1 VKKVSVFLAL
11 LFSLLYSGNTD
22 FAVHS
27 IYGPAYNPSAPYN
40 YLPLDSLTGIV
51 VHDSLILH
59 PSIASGRRIGIAGT
73 DTSGNVIQSPVLYGD
88 TNTFSITLDP
98 LHGYNVNLGTDVAI
112 LGNSNSVLD
121 ASNASLVSGESNILL
136 SCYTCLVSGSDND
149 SVRGTATEVSGMDNS
164 IDGGSVNHAEGYH
177 QYSVLSGNYNHLEG
191 SSHRLY
197 SSNLD
202 HVEGST
208 NYDSLGIENHI
219 EGIFHKVRTVISHIE
234 GNYNITNGAG
244 QVDHVEGQN
253 NRIGQSVS
261 YSHIE
266 GQYNSDSG
274 NAGYTHMEGSGNL
287 ARGYAQYSHFE
298 GENNS
303 GGGYANILHMEGQ
316 GNIDS
321 GNSSLSH
328 LEGQNNVDSGNATVS
343 HLEGQG
349 NKDTGNGSY
358 SHLEGVSNTNGSSY
372 SHLEGRKNASFGIGS
387 GSNHI
392 EGDSNTVSSG
402 YVVHVEGSRHTV
414 SGTHNHVEGSG
425 NTITSNYGHCEGS
438 GSSVSANYAHAE
450 ASSTASGDYSH
461 AEGQGS
467 WSSGIS
473 SHAENQGSADGDYSH
488 AEGSS
493 ESPGTYSHS
502 EGENC
507 RSPGYA
513 SHCAGESNVSHY
525 TQTIVGQYAV
535 DDSSNDVSAVAGQN
549 IFKIGWGTGITARR
563 DVFTVDA
570 WGNAVDYFGKFIAY
584 APYSVGFEAVGNT
597 PGYVMYDQSN
607 PIPDSHTYDI
617 LAGQGSGYPFQMRL
631 VNDAYNQSIA
641 FLSVQRDTI
650 KVKDIV
656 MPMLTLGNVD
666 TSKHT
671 SGNKNDLKFAMDSA
685 GIVGVVNGTP
695 ARIGIVG
702 ENVASGGFSSSAVAL
717 SSGVT
722 KAIDSVSLTSG
733 EWLVSGTATFIGSVT
748 TTPSSQWCAGNS
760 TSVVIPDHGGAS
772 YTTPP
777 VFAYDSRHSTHFGPY
792 LRISSTP
799 TKQYC
804 NMLASWTS
812 GTGVTAYCYIEAE
825 RIR

>member
-27 IYGPAYNPSAPYN
+27 IYGPAYTPSEPYE
-40 YLPLDSLTGIV
+40 YIPLDSLTGIV
-51 VHDSLILH
+51 IHDSLILH

-73 DTSGNVIQSPVLYGD
+73 DTSRNVIQSPILYGD

-98 LHGYNVNLGTDVAI
+98 LHGYNVNLGSDVAI
-112 LGNSNSVLD
+112 LGNSNRVLD

-149 SVRGTATEVSGMDNS
+149 SFRGTATEVSGMDNS

-191 SSHRLY
+191 SSHRVY

-244 QVDHVEGQN
+244 QVEHVEGQN

-303 GGGYANILHMEGQ
+303 GGGYANILHMEGL

-321 GNSSLSH
+321 GNASLSH
-328 LEGQNNVDSGNATVS
+328 LEGQNNVDSGNASVS

-372 SHLEGRKNASFGIGS
+372 SHLEGRKNVSFGTGS

-425 NTITSNYGHCEGS
+425 NTISSNYGHCEGS
-438 GSSVSANYAHAE
+438 GSSVSADYAHAE
-450 ASSTASGDYSH
+450 ASSTASGVYSH
-461 AEGQGS
+461 SEGQGS
-467 WSSGIS
+467 WASGIS
-473 SHAENQGSADGDYSH
+473 SHSEIQGSADGDYSH

-507 RSPGYA
+507 QSPGYA

-525 TQTIVGQYAV
+525 TQTVVGQYAEDDSISDV
-535 DDSSNDVSAVAGQN
+535 AHVPHQTMFAIGNGTGISARKTVFKVKDSGEIYQKVKNASSLATDSNGQIIAGSGSSSKWYYESFSPFMIDTFGAIGLDGNLNSGPNIGTRGFVFYSPSNVTVTKMSMFVRQGGSFIQYGIYDSAGNLLTTSDSSNSHAGYFTLPFHSAVNLIQ
-549 IFKIGWGTGITARR
+549 
-563 DVFTVDA
+563 
-570 WGNAVDYFGKFIAY
+570 GKAYYLAY
-584 APYSVGFEAVGNT
+584 ADLNAYYSTIFYMADNGVQTNWSPLIDMSNANTFPGNL
-597 PGYVMYDQSN
+597 G
-607 PIPDSHTYDI
+607 
-617 LAGQGSGYPFQMRL
+617 
-631 VNDAYNQSIA
+631 
-641 FLSVQRDTI
+641 LS
-650 KVKDIV
+650 
-656 MPMLTLGNVD
+656 
-666 TSKHT
+666 
-671 SGNKNDLKFAMDSA
+671 
-685 GIVGVVNGTP
+685 
-695 ARIGIVG
+695 
-702 ENVASGGFSSSAVAL
+702 
-717 SSGVT
+717 
-722 KAIDSVSLTSG
+722 
-733 EWLVSGTATFIGSVT
+733 
-748 TTPSSQWCAGNS
+748 NS
-760 TSVVIPDHGGAS
+760 TQYRPYMVI
-772 YTTPP
+772 
-777 VFAYDSRHSTHFGPY
+777 F
-792 LRISSTP
+792 
-799 TKQYC
+799 
-804 NMLASWTS
+804 
-812 GTGVTAYCYIEAE
+812 
-825 RIR
+825 